1 MRSLALLVACL
12 ASFRTLFTAKTRQQ
26 EDAHYRADEEAQRDS
41 GPDKKHLWA
50 RAKYFQDSLFST
62 NKDNTLKNST
72 VMTKVKSVGDEHSIE
87 FPLRETKQH
96 SIDSGATA
104 GSLTQYMPTLN
115 SHGLLGDR
123 HSMDERRTDDRMTI

>member
-1 MRSLALLVACL
+1 MSSLALLVACL

-72 VMTKVKSVGDEHSIE
+72 VMTKANSVGDEHSIA
-87 FPLRETKQH
+87 
-96 SIDSGATA
+96 SGATA
-104 GSLTQYMPTLN
+104 GSLTQYIPTLN
-115 SHGLLGDR
+115 SHGLLGDV

>member
-1 MRSLALLVACL
+1 V
-12 ASFRTLFTAKTRQQ
+12 
-26 EDAHYRADEEAQRDS
+26 HYRADEEAQRDS

-50 RAKYFQDSLFST
+50 RAKHFQDSLFST

-72 VMTKVKSVGDEHSIE
+72 VMTKVNSVEDEHSIE

-104 GSLTQYMPTLN
+104 GSPTQYMPTLN
-115 SHGLLGDR
+115 AHGLLGDGY
-123 HSMDERRTDDRMTI
+123 SMEERRTDNRMTI